1 MSNNNQVDSKVIE
14 TEVPLGTIHSAALE
28 PYRVRLFVEDEFVR
42 DAEITIGVNHRGIE
56 RIMEGLPVEK
66 ANSLTEKI
74 CGICSHIHI
83 WNSCLVAEKGLE
95 IEVPPRAEY
104 IRLIMSELERLHSH
118 MLYLAH
124 GNEVL
129 GHETFSMRLFYIRE
143 TVMEL
148 LRLIGGNRV
157 QYGVPVIGGIRPR
170 ADLNEM
176 RIQKIKEGMD
186 LIEEKITEF
195 ADRFTRDPMIMS
207 RITGV
212 AALSKEDALRLAAT
226 GPTLRSTGVEVDLRK
241 DMKQYEP
248 FEFDVITQDD
258 GDVKSNLLVRVLEIF
273 ESIKIIR
280 QAIKGLPEGKITNRS
295 WEMHDTDIIKSYIEA
310 PRGKLYHSYR
320 LEDGRLRNSIIRTPS
335 ITNINAMEQACIG
348 THITDAQLAIVQC
361 DPCFTCTDRAI
372 QIVDHPLKKNKFLK

>member
-129 GHETFSMRLFYIRE
+129 GHETFSMRIFYIRE

-148 LRLIGGNRV
+148 LRMIGGNRV

-170 ADLNEM
+170 TDLNEM

-258 GDVKSNLLVRVLEIF
+258 GDVKSNLLMRVFEIL